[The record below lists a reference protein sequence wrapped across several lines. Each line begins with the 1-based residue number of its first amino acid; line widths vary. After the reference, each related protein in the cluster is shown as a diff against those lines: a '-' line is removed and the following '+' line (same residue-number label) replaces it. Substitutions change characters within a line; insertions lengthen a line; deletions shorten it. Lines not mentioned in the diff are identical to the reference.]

1 MLFMKIKPKMISKK
15 LLMIT
20 FQILIS
26 IYGKINL
33 IIVLNMSYYFTIS
46 QLKEKAMFLKTL
58 KTI

>member
-1 MLFMKIKPKMISKK
+1 MMNSKK

-26 IYGKINL
+26 IYGKINP

-46 QLKEKAMFLKTL
+46 KLKKKAMFLKTL